1 MSEPIPIDR
10 TLEISLVNDLPE
22 IAGVAARI
30 DEFCEGR
37 SLPPQ
42 CAYAVNLAI
51 DELRIDEFCEG
62 RSLPP
67 QCAYAVNLA
76 IDELLTD
83 AITSG
88 YGDDDPHR
96 VESVLR

>member
-1 MSEPIPIDR
+1 MREEWAGRERIDPDR
-10 TLEISLVNDLPE
+10 PDVEISLVNDLPE
-22 IAGVAARI
+22 IAGVAA
-30 DEFCEGR
+30 
-37 SLPPQ
+37 
-42 CAYAVNLAI
+42 
-51 DELRIDEFCEG
+51 RIDEFCEG

>member
-51 DELRIDEFCEG
+51 DEL
-62 RSLPP
+62 
-67 QCAYAVNLA
+67 
-76 IDELLTD
+76 LTN